1 MGDDFNTQL
10 ARKLLAAC
18 MAQRMGNK
26 SIDYTMKHYIQTGA
40 QIDGAWIDLAK
51 QAWKLMESRI

>member
-1 MGDDFNTQL
+1 MASDFNTQL

-26 SIDYTMKHYIQTGA
+26 SIDYTMKKYVQDGG
-40 QIDGAWIDLAK
+40 QIDDAWIDLAK
-51 QAWKLMESRI
+51 QAWKLLETN

>member
-1 MGDDFNTQL
+1 MESDFNTQL
-10 ARKLLAAC
+10 ARKLLAVC

-26 SIDYTMKHYIQTGA
+26 SIDYTMKNYVRDGG

-51 QAWKLMESRI
+51 QAWKLMETS